1 MAISDNK
8 SEQKVNLL
16 HNAVIATDTT
26 TNTSSINTAD
36 FDMGV
41 MLSMSVT
48 AFTDGTY
55 VLSLEDSPDNSTF
68 TAVASIKLIGTAP
81 TVSAL
86 TSASAGLIAT
96 LGVISTEKWIRGV
109 ITSTGTTS
117 GATVNVQSILMGEYN
132 PQ

>member
-16 HNAVIATDTT
+16 HNAVIATNTT
-26 TNTSSINTAD
+26 TNTASINTAD

-55 VLSLEDSPDNSTF
+55 VLALEDSPDNSVF

-81 TVSAL
+81 TVSAV
-86 TSASAGLIAT
+86 TSSSAGLIST
-96 LGVISTEKWIRGV
+96 LGAISTEKWIRGV
-109 ITSTGTTS
+109 ITSTDTTS
-117 GATVNVQSILMGEYN
+117 GATVNVQSILMGEFN